1 MLKKLG
7 IVIGVVACLATSS
20 FAGSKY
26 FTKDTVNY
34 AYNMNT
40 TECVKL
46 SENMKNL
53 LLEVNK
59 EDKIINFKAEKRT
72 PSGGFVFVI
81 ETPTQNEDGS
91 YSKLTNILVSDL
103 ESCKELGKIR

>member
-1 MLKKLG
+1 MLKKIILG
-7 IVIGVVACLATSS
+7 MGLLGVLATSS

-34 AYNMNT
+34 GYNMNT

-46 SENMKNL
+46 SEEMKNI

-59 EDKIINFKAEKRT
+59 EDNIINFKAEKRT
-72 PSGGFVFVI
+72 PSGGFVFII
-81 ETPTQNEDGS
+81 ETPTKNSDGT

-103 ESCKELGKIR
+103 ESCKALGKK

>member
-1 MLKKLG
+1 MLKK
-7 IVIGVVACLATSS
+7 IVVGLGVVACLATSS

-53 LLEVNK
+53 
-59 EDKIINFKAEKRT
+59 
-72 PSGGFVFVI
+72 
-81 ETPTQNEDGS
+81 
-91 YSKLTNILVSDL
+91 Y
-103 ESCKELGKIR
+103 

>member
-1 MLKKLG
+1 MLKKIILG
-7 IVIGVVACLATSS
+7 MGLVGALATSS

-40 TECVKL
+40 SECVKI
-46 SENMKNL
+46 SEDLKNI

-59 EDKIINFKAEKRT
+59 EDNAITFKAEKRT
-72 PSGGFVFVI
+72 PSGGFVFII
-81 ETPTQNEDGS
+81 ETPSKNEDGS

-103 ESCKELGKIR
+103 VSCKALNNK